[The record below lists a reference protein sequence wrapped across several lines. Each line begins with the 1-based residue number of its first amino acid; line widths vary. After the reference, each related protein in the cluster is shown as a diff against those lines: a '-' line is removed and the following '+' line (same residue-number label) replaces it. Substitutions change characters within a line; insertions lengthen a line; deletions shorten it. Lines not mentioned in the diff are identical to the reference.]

1 MIESA
6 TSKAEQILS
15 SIVADKDR
23 QKLFGKGR
31 SQERIDLIRQAIERL
46 VTNEIPTPVIG
57 AVLKLDS
64 PAVQYHL
71 RWLEKNGRIVR
82 PSRFAHWKWAKGVN
96 E

>member
-6 TSKAEQILS
+6 TSKAEAILS
-15 SIVADKDR
+15 GIVSDKDR
-23 QKLFGKGR
+23 PKLFAKGR
-31 SQERIDLIRQAIERL
+31 SQERIDLVRQAIERL

-71 RWLEKNGRIVR
+71 RWLEKNGRPKLRPWVR
-82 PSRFAHWKWAKGVN
+82 QA
-96 E
+96 